1 MKNIFIST
9 LILLS
14 PPLLLADRVG
24 IRVAADG
31 RVKIVECASKNTL
44 SLPVANNYPPI
55 DAGIQFMPIEV
66 ETLEDPID
74 PEVAK
79 LQKLDAID
87 FNIKDGSLA
96 SAIKLCAKAC
106 NMNYIAPPN
115 DPVFNEPITLDIRN
129 NPYLVLKLLCK
140 TYNIGFEHNDGMW
153 QFYPIN
159 LNELIQK
166 TYKLKYNS
174 QEQFKITSPSVN
186 TSIGQSNAAA
196 LGGNTNAA
204 SSDVFNVKTNVVVEE
219 IEKIIALPTTGVQA
233 IDTQSAVDNPA
244 QAHLKSTAA
253 PKGSVIYSSD
263 NNEIIVVA
271 TRQHHSYIERY
282 LKTVDQPQRL
292 IKIEALLVETSRNP
306 QSDFGVDWSGVS
318 GTKIGLSDI
327 ASAPINLNK
336 SLSGVYMPFAT
347 LSASDMAV
355 TLNFIKSDTESSI
368 SQDPTVVTVN
378 NKEVALKSVQQQPIE
393 SGSSQENNLG
403 SRNNVSTID
412 YVEIGTIINIHPKI
426 MEDHASSNGLKS
438 VQLNVSLVVSSEIG
452 KQLIGGKEYP
462 IISSR
467 TYNYTVVV
475 PSGETLAIGGLSE
488 TYNSTTDKSVPI
500 LCDIPIIGA
509 AFSNKSNVQR
519 KRNLVAYITP
529 TIFN

>member
-1 MKNIFIST
+1 
-9 LILLS
+9 
-14 PPLLLADRVG
+14 
-24 IRVAADG
+24 
-31 RVKIVECASKNTL
+31 
-44 SLPVANNYPPI
+44 
-55 DAGIQFMPIEV
+55 
-66 ETLEDPID
+66 
-74 PEVAK
+74 
-79 LQKLDAID
+79 
-87 FNIKDGSLA
+87 
-96 SAIKLCAKAC
+96 
-106 NMNYIAPPN
+106 
-115 DPVFNEPITLDIRN
+115 
-129 NPYLVLKLLCK
+129 
-140 TYNIGFEHNDGMW
+140 
-153 QFYPIN
+153 
-159 LNELIQK
+159 
-166 TYKLKYNS
+166 
-174 QEQFKITSPSVN
+174 
-186 TSIGQSNAAA
+186 
-196 LGGNTNAA
+196 
-204 SSDVFNVKTNVVVEE
+204 
-219 IEKIIALPTTGVQA
+219 
-233 IDTQSAVDNPA
+233 
-244 QAHLKSTAA
+244 
-253 PKGSVIYSSD
+253 
-263 NNEIIVVA
+263 
-271 TRQHHSYIERY
+271 
-282 LKTVDQPQRL
+282 
-292 IKIEALLVETSRNP
+292 
-306 QSDFGVDWSGVS
+306 
-318 GTKIGLSDI
+318 
-327 ASAPINLNK
+327 
-336 SLSGVYMPFAT
+336 MPFAT

-426 MEDHASSNGLKS
+426 MEDHASSKGLKS

-467 TYNYTVVV
+467 TYNYTVIV